1 MKYIISTFL
10 KIGKDEHIDQLQKE
24 GILYCNNVKYYRN
37 LEREDILLRKDT
49 AEGAITTSKI
59 DWLKI
64 FIKEKELPIKF
75 TSARLHTF
83 DREKDLEHIYCM
95 YAITPD
101 LATGKPFI
109 DDRNVRF
116 GEAGLLIHNPK
127 VFLNRIQKAVRGKF
141 KFEYKP
147 VYYYPKDQDFNNLS
161 VFTKHESFSYQREF
175 RLLFQYQSTEPLILN
190 IGSLEDISVKIEA
203 NKLSEMLLLKEK
215 YLKNPTG

>member
-1 MKYIISTFL
+1 MKYVISTFL
-10 KIGKDEHIDQLQKE
+10 KIGKDEHIDKLQKE

-37 LEREDILLRKDT
+37 LEREDVLLRKDS
-49 AEGAITTSKI
+49 ADGAITTHKL

-109 DDRNVRF
+109 DKRNVRF
-116 GEAGLLIHNPK
+116 GDAGLLILNPK
-127 VFLNRIQKAVRGKF
+127 VFLNKIQKAVRGKF
-141 KFEYKP
+141 RFEYKP
-147 VYYYPKDQDFNNLS
+147 VYYYAKDQDFNNLS

-175 RLLFQYQSTEPLILN
+175 RLLFHSQSTEPLIIN
-190 IGSLEDISVKIEA
+190 IGSLEDISVKIDA
-203 NKLSEMLLLKEK
+203 NKLSELVLMKEK
-215 YLKNPTG
+215 YVNNHTD